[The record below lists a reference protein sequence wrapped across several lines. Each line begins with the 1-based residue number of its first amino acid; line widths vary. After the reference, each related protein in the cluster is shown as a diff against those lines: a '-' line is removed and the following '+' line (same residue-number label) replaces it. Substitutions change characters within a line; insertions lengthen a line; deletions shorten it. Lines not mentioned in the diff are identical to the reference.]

1 MFTQK
6 AVEQVAGCLEFGQ
19 LTEDE
24 TSKSTPNFGKRDLR
38 DEHLQIPMVQEQ
50 LDGDGWM
57 DGLVG

>member
-50 LDGDGWM
+50 LDGDGWI